1 MVNRA
6 KSFLITLNNLQQHL
20 KLLALKTSSKW
31 VIQKTTEATGDLIV
45 NTIAN
50 RITNVSRSSPL
61 NNSERIV
68 NEHDKEIPKE
78 IYTSQ
83 EERQKIIDNQGLT

>member
-20 KLLALKTSSKW
+20 KLLAFKTSSKW
-31 VIQKTTEATGDLIV
+31 VIQKTTEATGDLI
-45 NTIAN
+45 
-50 RITNVSRSSPL
+50 TNVSRSSPL
-61 NNSERIV
+61 NNPETIT

-78 IYTSQ
+78 IYTSP
-83 EERQKIIDNQGLT
+83 EERQKIIDNQRLT